1 MRSVLWRRYGVTPA
15 LKAARIAFGFPS
27 VCGANDRL
35 GLRLA
40 KERASR
46 SLKGG
51 AIRLA
56 SQKPM
61 LGSPTGQADR
71 YGYLVR
77 QLYFFQSGSRSGP
90 QEAVMHKIVF
100 AESKRCTG

>member
-1 MRSVLWRRYGVTPA
+1 MLPAFEPRTVYLVLMSYT
-15 LKAARIAFGFPS
+15 ARLPECRWS
-27 VCGANDRL
+27 NDRL

-77 QLYFFQSGSRSGP
+77 QLYFFQSGSRFGP